1 MMDCNSEWN
10 QFYLE
15 HSGTFS
21 LDSPELLADGYYYST
36 GVAEQSLAV
45 LKHDQKGLP
54 VSEFGTQGMSE
65 IAWPGEEG
73 SWPDITL
80 IGKHLYGGAALRGS
94 QHFVLYRLDSTTG
107 ALDLSFGNKGLK
119 IIPYPDE
126 PGIPADQYGDTG
138 KVAYLYEKPGSKPFS
153 LEMQGRAPQ
162 VPDNKF
168 RQAVN
173 SGLAQF
179 DSSGELDRSYNEVGM
194 RRFFIRN
201 GRLHFTLRLAARH
214 ENGQHT
220 GFYYGGSYRYLGDD
234 VEAWVGAVDQE
245 GRVVAEFADNG
256 VWIVSRLPGLPD
268 IAHVSTHAILQTRNH
283 LYCGGTVGDDAFVLR
298 LNLDGSVDST
308 FNNGNAVRFEGEFG
322 EERTRTFDLAEDG
335 DGVLVGLR
343 PQTGASVTRFLVRL
357 DGAGQIDGQ
366 FAQEGYLMFPEN
378 WPVDKLL
385 VREIGGLRTLE
396 ICAPGY
402 IARYTL
408 APNRSM

>member
-1 MMDCNSEWN
+1 MDRDSAWE
-10 QFYLE
+10 QIFLP
-15 HSGTFS
+15 HSGEFS

-36 GVAEQSLAV
+36 GVAEQCLAV
-45 LKHDQKGLP
+45 WKHHQDGSPASK
-54 VSEFGTQGMSE
+54 FGTQGKSE
-65 IAWPGEEG
+65 IVWPGEEG
-73 SWPDITL
+73 SWPDIAL
-80 IGKHLYGGAALRGS
+80 IGEHLYGGAALRGS
-94 QHFVLYRLDSTTG
+94 QNFVLYRLDSATG

-126 PGIPADQYGDTG
+126 PGVPFDQ
-138 KVAYLYEKPGSKPFS
+138 KPGSKPLS

-194 RRFFIRN
+194 RRFFVRN

-214 ENGQHT
+214 DNGQHA
-220 GFYYGGSYRYLGDD
+220 GFYYGGMYRYLGDD
-234 VEAWVGAVDQE
+234 VQAWVGAVDQY
-245 GRVVAEFADNG
+245 GSVVTDFADNG

-308 FNNGNAVRFEGEFG
+308 FNNGNAVRFEGGFD

-343 PQTGASVTRFLVRL
+343 PQTQASMLRCLVRL
-357 DGAGQIDGQ
+357 DGAGQIDRQ

-402 IARYTL
+402 IGRYTL